1 MFGDVGAPQLIGHRG
16 GEPPIDQV
24 LTVIEGADVAVMV
37 GVDGSDETKT
47 LSA

>member
-1 MFGDVGAPQLIGHRG
+1 
-16 GEPPIDQV
+16 
-24 LTVIEGADVAVMV
+24 LTVIEDADVAVMV